1 MPKLSHSTDYTET
14 CKPTMDPKYIC
25 TVVRGRM
32 RIFLSQEESRDE
44 ATSVV
49 LQNIQKVYDSPGF
62 IEKVGSGL
70 MNITFIP
77 ETRQEN
83 DTPIEGTGDDNKQPG
98 TDTGSPGL
106 SSLAFVVAGSAVLV
120 VAVGSVYLWRRRGS
134 EERMDGMAAQFAGDL
149 TSNPSNESGD
159 SRYAP
164 RPTSPLSQMIPGS
177 YRLGDNTSILSSTN
191 NMSPVYEL
199 EDDSVVVSE
208 SGYTDEAGRT
218 DGDDSTTGASTAY
231 GSSMLNSKYNP
242 QATPEYLGALPRPGM
257 TVGDMDMEAPSDSE
271 LDTSMETLSP
281 VKMFVVN
288 GSKLLHSHQDV
299 ESPASNIDDT
309 ELLFENQEKAGRLEM
324 DGNLKDDSPAQ
335 SSDIFTVEGSPDTS
349 IPSPSMEDVELEE
362 EP

>member
-1 MPKLSHSTDYTET
+1 
-14 CKPTMDPKYIC
+14 
-25 TVVRGRM
+25 M
-32 RIFLSQEESRDE
+32 RLFLSEQESRDE

-49 LQNIQKVYDSPGF
+49 LQNIQTSYESPDF
-62 IEKVGSGL
+62 VAKVGTGL
-70 MNITFIP
+70 MKITFIAEAGQDNNSP
-77 ETRQEN
+77 INGDN
-83 DTPIEGTGDDNKQPG
+83 DRSEPSEGES
-98 TDTGSPGL
+98 GSPANL
-106 SSLAFVVAGSAVLV
+106 SSLIIVAVGSAMLVL
-120 VAVGSVYLWRRRGS
+120 AVGSVYLWRRRGS
-134 EERMDGMAAQFAGDL
+134 EEHIEGMATQFAGDL

-218 DGDDSTTGASTAY
+218 DNDDSTAGTSSAY
-231 GSSMLNSKYNP
+231 GSTMLNSKYNP

-257 TVGDMDMEAPSDSE
+257 TVGDMDMEAPSDSD
-271 LDTSMETLSP
+271 LDTSVETLSP

-288 GSKLLHSHQDV
+288 GEKLLDSHQDV
-299 ESPASNIDDT
+299 ESPASNADDK
-309 ELLFENQEKAGRLEM
+309 ELLFENQEDVEYPELDHGDAAALE
-324 DGNLKDDSPAQ
+324 DGLSPPPG
-335 SSDIFTVEGSPDTS
+335 SDIYTVEGSPDSS
-349 IPSPSMEDVELEE
+349 IPSPSIEGMELEE